1 MGFLD
6 WLRNALAG
14 PPRIEDGGDPDATAD
29 LHEEFGVAAEGADD
43 LRRMEDTGGAG
54 GYVPGERYGAS
65 EAAEAAEDDL
75 ASEEAPPDPDS

>member
-1 MGFLD
+1 MSFLD

-14 PPRIEDGGDPDATAD
+14 PPRIQDGGDPEAAAD
-29 LHEEFGVAAEGADD
+29 LHAEFGVADGGAAD

-65 EAAEAAEDDL
+65 EAAEAAETDL